1 MAAAAQ
7 HALLACAGALAL
19 TLLVLAFPALGGYG
33 WPALFSWNLH
43 PTLLHLAIMGALPYG
58 MLQYRL
64 QDGGLLLGGG
74 GGAGGGGAGLSRAQ
88 ERLRHGAVQGAGLA
102 CALAGYAVAYTL
114 HELKGHAHLPALHK
128 PWFKQLHIYGGLA
141 ALAALLWQAALGVQL
156 TLRAGKGAAGAGSGG
171 SGGSDGGRARGA
183 HSAGGF
189 RVWAALV
196 AVSLLGLYMP
206 LVDKAAANR
215 VAPLLFALLAGAHGF
230 AVALVARA
238 LPVPASAPSG

>member
-1 MAAAAQ
+1 MTAPAE
-7 HALLACAGALAL
+7 HALLACAATLAL
-19 TLLVLAFPALGGYG
+19 TLLVLAIPSVGGYG
-33 WPALFSWNLH
+33 WSALFSWNLH
-43 PTLLHLAIMGALPYG
+43 PTLLHLAIMGLLPYG

-64 QDGGLLLGGG
+64 QDGGVLGS
-74 GGAGGGGAGLSRAQ
+74 AGLSRAQ

-102 CALAGYAVAYTL
+102 SALGGYAVAYTL

-128 PWFKQLHIYGGLA
+128 PWFKQLHIYGGLV
-141 ALAALLWQAALGVQL
+141 ALAALLWQAGLGVQL
-156 TLRAGKGAAGAGSGG
+156 MLRSGKGAAGGSGSSSG
-171 SGGSDGGRARGA
+171 SGSDGGRARGA

-215 VAPLLFALLAGAHGF
+215 VAPLLFALLAGAHGA

-238 LPVPASAPSG
+238 LPAPPSL